1 MATNHTARSGMVLIR
16 VDYQVKEKATNVFEA
31 VGLSPSEAVRLF
43 LHRVV
48 IENGYR
54 RELKLPNA
62 ATRRAIDEVDEILAQ
77 NRTRSLNP
85 DKIFNEL
92 EKGREEYGRQ

>member
-1 MATNHTARSGMVLIR
+1 MATNQTARSGMVHIR
-16 VDYQVKEKATNVFEA
+16 VDDQVKEKATIVLDA
-31 VGLSPSEAVRLF
+31 VGLSPSEAVRLIR
-43 LHRVV
+43 HRVV
-48 IENGYR
+48 LENGYP
-54 RELKLPNA
+54 RELKLPKA
-62 ATRRAIDEVDEILAQ
+62 ATLRAIDEVDEILAQ